1 MARSSI
7 LAALLG
13 IGFIA
18 APRLSA
24 DEPSLKDV
32 LRRMAAYVQAYGEKA
47 SIFVATEHYT
57 QHVTGGD
64 RPAPEDRVTVAD
76 FAIVRAEGLGGW
88 VGFRDVREADGARIG
103 DHRDRLLK
111 VLSDV
116 SGSLDE
122 AKRLS
127 DESARYNI
135 GPVSR
140 NLNVPTAA
148 LFFFSPRNLDRFT
161 FTRKSVAPDGTWE
174 IAFRETERP
183 TLVRTP
189 EGRSVPSEGSIWV
202 KASDGTVLRTSLRM
216 KEFGRGSA
224 AVARHA
230 GTAQIDVSYARI
242 SDIDMWLP
250 EVMVESYEMP
260 RGTRRERTTTEARY
274 SDYRRFQTSG
284 RVK

>member
-1 MARSSI
+1 MAAA
-7 LAALLG
+7 LAAT
-13 IGFIA
+13 A
-18 APRLSA
+18 AVRLAAGRA
-24 DEPSLKDV
+24 DEPSLKEV
-32 LRRMAAYVQAYGEKA
+32 LPRMTAYVQSYGEKA

-57 QHVTGGD
+57 QHVTGGN

-122 AKRLS
+122 ARRLS

-140 NLNVPTAA
+140 NFNVPTAA
-148 LFFFSPRNLDRFT
+148 LFFFSPQNLDRFK

-183 TLVRTP
+183 SLVKTP
-189 EGRSVPSEGSIWV
+189 EGRSVPSEGSVWV
-202 KASDGTVLRTSLRM
+202 KASDGTVLRTSLRL
-216 KEFGRGSA
+216 KEFGQGSA
-224 AVARHA
+224 ARARHP
-230 GTAQIDVSYARI
+230 GTALIDVSYARV
-242 SDIDMWLP
+242 SEFDMWLP
-250 EVMVESYEMP
+250 QVMVESYEM
-260 RGTRRERTTTEARY
+260 RRERTTTEARY

-284 RVK
+284 RIK

>member
-1 MARSSI
+1 MACSSI

-24 DEPSLKDV
+24 DEPGLKDV

-88 VGFRDVREADGARIG
+88 VGFRDVLEADGERIG

-140 NLNVPTAA
+140 NFNVPTAA
-148 LFFFSPRNLDRFT
+148 LFFFSPQNLDRFK

-189 EGRSVPSEGSIWV
+189 EGRSVPSEGSVWV
-202 KASDGTVLRTSLRM
+202 RASDGTVLRTILQM
-216 KEFGRGSA
+216 KEFARGTA
-224 AVARHA
+224 AARRA

-250 EVMVESYEMP
+250 QVMVESYEMP
-260 RGTRRERTTTEARY
+260 RGARRERTTTEARY

-284 RVK
+284 RIK

>member
-1 MARSSI
+1 MAAA
-7 LAALLG
+7 LAA
-13 IGFIA
+13 IA
-18 APRLSA
+18 AAPLVAGRA

-32 LRRMAAYVQAYGEKA
+32 LRRMSAYVQTYGEKA

-88 VGFRDVREADGARIG
+88 VGFRDVLEADGTRIG

-122 AKRLS
+122 ARRLS

-140 NLNVPTAA
+140 NFNVPTAA
-148 LFFFSPRNLDRFT
+148 LFFFSPQNLDRFK

-189 EGRSVPSEGSIWV
+189 EGRSVPSEGSVWV

-224 AVARHA
+224 AVARH

-260 RGTRRERTTTEARY
+260 RGARRERTTTEARY

-284 RVK
+284 RIK

>member
-1 MARSSI
+1 MIGVPPRAR
-7 LAALLG
+7 
-13 IGFIA
+13 
-18 APRLSA
+18 A

-32 LRRMAAYVQAYGEKA
+32 LRRMAAYVQSYGEKA
-47 SIFVATEHYT
+47 SILVATEHYT
-57 QHVTGGD
+57 QHVTGSA
-64 RPAPEDRVTVAD
+64 RAAPEDRVTVAD

-88 VGFRDVREADGARIG
+88 VGFRDVLEADGARIA
-103 DHRDRLLK
+103 DHADRLLRI
-111 VLSDV
+111 LADV

-140 NLNVPTAA
+140 NFNVPTAA
-148 LFFFSPRNLDRFT
+148 LFFFSPQNLDRFK
-161 FTRKSVAPDGTWE
+161 FTRKRVTPDGAWE

-189 EGRSVPSEGSIWV
+189 EGRSVPSEGSVWV
-202 KASDGTVLRTSLRM
+202 TASDGTVLRTTLRM

-224 AVARHA
+224 AFTRHA
-230 GTAQIDVSYARI
+230 GTAHIDVSYARV
-242 SDIDMWLP
+242 SNLDMWLP
-250 EVMVESYEMP
+250 QVMVESYEMP
-260 RGTRRERTTTEARY
+260 RGTRWERTTTEARY

-284 RVK
+284 RIK

>member
-1 MARSSI
+1 MAAA
-7 LAALLG
+7 LAA
-13 IGFIA
+13 IA
-18 APRLSA
+18 AVRLVAGRA

-32 LRRMAAYVQAYGEKA
+32 LQRMSAYVQAYGEKA

-88 VGFRDVREADGARIG
+88 VGFRDVLEADGARIG

-127 DESARYNI
+127 DESARYNL

-140 NLNVPTAA
+140 NFNVPTAT
-148 LFFFSPRNLDRFT
+148 LFFFSPRNLDRFK

-183 TLVRTP
+183 TIVRTP
-189 EGRSVPSEGSIWV
+189 EGRSVPSEGSVWV
-202 KASDGTVLRTSLRM
+202 KASDGTVLRTSLRL
-216 KEFGRGSA
+216 KEFGQGSA
-224 AVARHA
+224 ARARHPGIA
-230 GTAQIDVSYARI
+230 LIDVSYARV
-242 SDIDMWLP
+242 SEIDMWLP
-250 EVMVESYEMP
+250 QVMVESYEL
-260 RGTRRERTTTEARY
+260 RRERTTTEARY

-284 RVK
+284 RIK

>member
-1 MARSSI
+1 MAAA
-7 LAALLG
+7 LAAM
-13 IGFIA
+13 A
-18 APRLSA
+18 AVRLVA
-24 DEPSLKDV
+24 GRGDEPSLKDV
-32 LRRMAAYVQAYGEKA
+32 LQRMTAYVHSYGEKA

-64 RPAPEDRVTVAD
+64 RPAPPDRVTVAD

-88 VGFRDVREADGARIG
+88 VGFRDVLEADGARIA
-103 DHRDRLLK
+103 DHSDRLLK

-116 SGSLDE
+116 SGRLDE

-127 DESARYNI
+127 DESARFNI

-140 NLNVPTAA
+140 NFNVPTAA
-148 LFFFSPRNLDRFT
+148 LFFFSPQNLDRFK
-161 FTRKSVAPDGTWE
+161 FTRTSVAPDGTWE

-189 EGRSVPSEGSIWV
+189 EGRSVPSEGSVWV
-202 KASDGTVLRTSLRM
+202 NASDGTVLRTSLRM

-224 AVARHA
+224 AVTRHA
-230 GTAQIDVSYARI
+230 GTAQIDVSYARV
-242 SDIDMWLP
+242 SNIDMWLP
-250 EVMVESYEMP
+250 QVMVESYEMP
-260 RGTRRERTTTEARY
+260 RGTRRERTSTEARY

>member
-1 MARSSI
+1 MAVA
-7 LAALLG
+7 LAA
-13 IGFIA
+13 IA
-18 APRLSA
+18 AVPLVAGRA

-32 LRRMAAYVQAYGEKA
+32 LRRMAAYVQSSGEKA

-88 VGFRDVREADGARIG
+88 VGFRDVLEADGTRIA
-103 DHRDRLLK
+103 DHTDRLLK

-116 SGSLDE
+116 SGRFDE

-135 GPVSR
+135 GPVAR
-140 NLNVPTAA
+140 NFNVPTAA
-148 LFFFSPRNLDRFT
+148 LSFFSPQNLDRFT
-161 FTRKSVAPDGTWE
+161 FTRKSVAADGTWE

-189 EGRSVPSEGSIWV
+189 EGRSVPSEGTVWV

-250 EVMVESYEMP
+250 QVMVESYEMP

-274 SDYRRFQTSG
+274 TNYRRFQTSG
-284 RVK
+284 RIK